1 MHNIYIMF
9 YYVRLKAQYKQPA
22 NQELWHH
29 LSK

>member
-22 NQELWHH
+22 NQEL
-29 LSK
+29 